1 MFFSSFCF
9 SGFSCLLIKKLNIF
23 KLELRYQEANDKF
36 QVKVNGEEEAMSELL
51 NSLRDNVPK
60 ATGALYDYVNKYHEE
75 HTGLDLKDASLKVR
89 GRLQNGTEQASQ
101 KAMRQIGEVNTTLG
115 RVARDATGTY
125 QLCNDKAQN
134 LYQELLDQEG
144 QVNLQRLR
152 NKALDSLTGV
162 TEEYKTVVGHL
173 IDEFIDSLKF
183 TRF

>member
-1 MFFSSFCF
+1 M
-9 SGFSCLLIKKLNIF
+9 
-23 KLELRYQEANDKF
+23 
-36 QVKVNGEEEAMSELL
+36 
-51 NSLRDNVPK
+51 
-60 ATGALYDYVNKYHEE
+60 
-75 HTGLDLKDASLKVR
+75 R

-115 RVARDATGTY
+115 RVARDTTGTY

-144 QVNLQRLR
+144 QVNLQRLW

-162 TEEYKTVVGHL
+162 TEEYKTVVSHL